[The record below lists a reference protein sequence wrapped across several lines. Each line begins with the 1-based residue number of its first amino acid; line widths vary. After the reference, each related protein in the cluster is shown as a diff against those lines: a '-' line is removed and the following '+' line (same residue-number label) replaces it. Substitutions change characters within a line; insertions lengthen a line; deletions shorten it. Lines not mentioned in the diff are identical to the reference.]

1 MCVYSAAQSCPT
13 LCNPM
18 YYSPPDSSVHG
29 ILQARIL
36 ELVAILFSRGSS
48 QPRHRI
54 HLSCISC
61 IDRWIFYHWAT
72 WGTQFVSYL
81 RPKQRPGTLLRI
93 ISHQVCVWVKWIPI
107 AFLKC
112 LVRWAGGWGGGGRCV
127 WAMLSCFSRLS
138 HLHSTWQHFQSDS
151 CSQFY
156 FWQQTAWPQ
165 GLYNFSFL
173 FFFPQH
179 STFPVHVNSVLIIL
193 AVSWERR
200 QALHLL
206 NQEWQSGFRSARST
220 KWFTLWN

>member
-1 MCVYSAAQSCPT
+1 MDLYDWF
-13 LCNPM
+13 L
-18 YYSPPDSSVHG
+18 SSE
-29 ILQARIL
+29 IFFNQ
-36 ELVAILFSRGSS
+36 ELV
-48 QPRHRI
+48 
-54 HLSCISC
+54 LSALLL
-61 IDRWIFYHWAT
+61 WWAT
-72 WGTQFVSYL
+72 
-81 RPKQRPGTLLRI
+81 QRT
-93 ISHQVCVWVKWIPI
+93 CT
-107 AFLKC
+107 
-112 LVRWAGGWGGGGRCV
+112 GGWGGGGRCV

-173 FFFPQH
+173 FFFFPQH

-206 NQEWQSGFRSARST
+206 NQEWQSRFRSARST